1 MPHTVTPMIPNLYQL
16 AGRHLHVSYSTS
28 SFTGDPILTYID
40 AHQSKSFRGDE
51 IRVMPCDLGM
61 LVSVTLHTN
70 DMGYATF
77 SLLIPHMQIA
87 PETSA
92 TVRTHAVTTLHNHSS
107 TAQLG
112 LGQLDDYDVRDLHG
126 TAQYVIF

>member
-1 MPHTVTPMIPNLYQL
+1 
-16 AGRHLHVSYSTS
+16 
-28 SFTGDPILTYID
+28 
-40 AHQSKSFRGDE
+40 
-51 IRVMPCDLGM
+51 
-61 LVSVTLHTN
+61 
-70 DMGYATF
+70 MGYATF

-107 TAQLG
+107 TAQLC